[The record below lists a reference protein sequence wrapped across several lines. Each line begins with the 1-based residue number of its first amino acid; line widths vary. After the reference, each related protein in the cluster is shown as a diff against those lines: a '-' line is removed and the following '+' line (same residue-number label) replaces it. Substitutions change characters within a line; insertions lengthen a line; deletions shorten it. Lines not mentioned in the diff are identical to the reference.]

1 MKFFYFLAC
10 NSEILSKFA
19 FEIAILEK
27 DEFMEDRK
35 DFLGIQT
42 IENVI
47 KENYVY
53 VVKTAFGYQLVHMK
67 KKNIAIVMMLLL
79 SAMGAMAQG
88 VENRVGRFSVIPR
101 IGVAIA
107 NLSDNS
113 IYLATENNRE
123 VKSKS
128 QAGFSGGLDVE
139 YRATDYLGVS
149 LGAYYARQGAR
160 WGDYEIAVNGDT
172 GNNGIKK
179 YTGVKDH
186 HLNLDYVQVPLMLK
200 AYVAPQFAIMAGAQ
214 VGFLC
219 GDGKMLSEETDLEKD
234 NKTGSTLY
242 KESRDVESTYA
253 AKKVN
258 VSIPVGLSYEYLN
271 VILDARYHIGLT
283 KVNKVDAGDSKNK
296 VFTFTVGYRFGL

>member
-1 MKFFYFLAC
+1 M
-10 NSEILSKFA
+10 N
-19 FEIAILEK
+19 
-27 DEFMEDRK
+27 M
-35 DFLGIQT
+35 
-42 IENVI
+42 
-47 KENYVY
+47 
-53 VVKTAFGYQLVHMK
+53 M

-88 VENRVGRFSVIPR
+88 GENPVGKFSVIPR
-101 IGVAIA
+101 VGVAIA

-113 IYLATENNRE
+113 IYLPTENNRE

-160 WGDYEIAVNGDT
+160 WGDYEMAVQGDA

-234 NKTGSTLY
+234 HKTGSTLY

-258 VSIPVGLSYEYLN
+258 VSIPVGLSYEYMN

-296 VFTFTVGYRFGL
+296 LFTFTVGYRFAL

>member
-128 QAGFSGGLDVE
+128 QAGFLGGLDVE

-160 WGDYEIAVNGDT
+160 WGDYEMAVQGDA
-172 GNNGIKK
+172 GNNGVKK
-179 YTGVKDH
+179 YTGVKNH

-283 KVNKVDAGDSKNK
+283 KVNKVDGGDSKNK

>member
-1 MKFFYFLAC
+1 M
-10 NSEILSKFA
+10 N
-19 FEIAILEK
+19 
-27 DEFMEDRK
+27 M
-35 DFLGIQT
+35 
-42 IENVI
+42 
-47 KENYVY
+47 
-53 VVKTAFGYQLVHMK
+53 M

-88 VENRVGRFSVIPR
+88 GENPVGKFSVKPR
-101 IGVAIA
+101 VGVAIA

-113 IYLATENNRE
+113 IYLPTENNRE

-128 QAGFSGGLDVE
+128 KAGFLGGLDVE

-149 LGAYYARQGAR
+149 LGAYYVRQGAR
-160 WGDYEIAVNGDT
+160 WGDYEMAVQGDA

-186 HLNLDYVQVPLMLK
+186 RLNLDYVQVPLMLK

-234 NKTGSTLY
+234 SKTGSTLY

-258 VSIPVGLSYEYLN
+258 VSVPVGLSYEYMN

-283 KVNKVDAGDSKNK
+283 KVNKTDAGDSKNK
-296 VFTFTVGYRFGL
+296 VFTFTVGYRFAL

>member
-128 QAGFSGGLDVE
+128 QAGFLGGLDVE

-160 WGDYEIAVNGDT
+160 WGDYEMAVQGDA
-172 GNNGIKK
+172 GNNGVKK

-186 HLNLDYVQVPLMLK
+186 RLNLDYVQVPLMLK

-283 KVNKVDAGDSKNK
+283 KVNKVGGGDSKNK